1 MSIFIERCLAQPE
14 NEKQDKLIQETLG
27 IYYYFPEVATVGV
40 LKKGVPKNFIK
51 SIGKNLFENFFF
63 FHKVADLRPNN
74 IKVRKCTQQF
84 RIFTKQNL
92 AFNFIRIKYWAK

>member
-40 LKKGVPKNFIK
+40 LKKGVPRNFIK
-51 SIGKNLFENFFF
+51 SIGKNLFEIFFF
-63 FHKVADLRPNN
+63 F
-74 IKVRKCTQQF
+74 IKLQT
-84 RIFTKQNL
+84 
-92 AFNFIRIKYWAK
+92 

>member
-1 MSIFIERCLAQPE
+1 MSIFIERRLAQPE

-40 LKKGVPKNFIK
+40 LKKGVLKNFVRF
-51 SIGKNLFENFFF
+51 IGKNLFENPFF
-63 FHKVADLRPNN
+63 FHKVADLRPNK
-74 IKVRKCTQQF
+74 IKVRKCTQQL

>member
-51 SIGKNLFENFFF
+51 SIGKNLSENFFF
-63 FHKVADLRPNN
+63 F
-74 IKVRKCTQQF
+74 IKLQT
-84 RIFTKQNL
+84 
-92 AFNFIRIKYWAK
+92 

>member
-14 NEKQDKLIQETLG
+14 IEIQDKLIQQTLG

-40 LKKGVPKNFIK
+40 LKKVVPKNFIK

-63 FHKVADLRPNN
+63 F
-74 IKVRKCTQQF
+74 IKLQT
-84 RIFTKQNL
+84 
-92 AFNFIRIKYWAK
+92 

>member
-40 LKKGVPKNFIK
+40 LKKSVQKNFIK
-51 SIGKNLFENFFF
+51 SIGKYLFENFFF
-63 FHKVADLRPNN
+63 F
-74 IKVRKCTQQF
+74 IKLQT
-84 RIFTKQNL
+84 
-92 AFNFIRIKYWAK
+92 